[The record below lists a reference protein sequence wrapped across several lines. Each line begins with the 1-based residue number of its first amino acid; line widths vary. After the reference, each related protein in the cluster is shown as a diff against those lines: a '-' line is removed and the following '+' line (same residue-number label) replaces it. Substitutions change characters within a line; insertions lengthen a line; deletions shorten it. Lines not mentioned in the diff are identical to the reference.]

1 MSVELLLSTHS
12 STPMYAQI
20 MEQVVAKVMAG
31 EWKAGDPLPSI
42 RELAGNCNVSVITVK
57 RAYTE
62 LERARVIVTRQGK
75 GSFVADTLDTTRTLV
90 ADEFQA
96 QLQGLLDTARKQGL
110 SRQDI
115 VDRVEQALSS
125 LSEASP
131 PPVRSN
137 RGKPA

>member
-1 MSVELLLSTHS
+1 MSVELLLSAHS